1 MNMLEV
7 SLTVIALTLGIA
19 GIVGSVMPALP
30 GPPLGYIGLLT
41 LHFSRGGDV
50 YGNSFLIA
58 FGLLTVAAV
67 VMDYALPAIGAKAY
81 GASKQGI
88 IGSVVG
94 MVIGLMVFAFIGMMA
109 GMFLGAVIG
118 EYIAGKKTGQAVRAG
133 TASFLGGVAAMALK
147 LTLSI
152 VFLFFI
158 LIKLTA

>member
-1 MNMLEV
+1 MLE
-7 SLTVIALTLGIA
+7 IALIVLAVGLGIA

-30 GPPLGYIGLLT
+30 GPPLGYMGLLV
-41 LHFSRGGDV
+41 LHFARGGEV
-50 YGNSFLIA
+50 YGTTFLLI

-67 VMDYALPAIGAKAY
+67 VMDYALPAAGAKMY
-81 GASKQGI
+81 GASKYGI
-88 IGSVVG
+88 IGSAVG
-94 MVIGLMVFAFIGMMA
+94 MIAGLLVFAFIGMMA

-147 LTLSI
+147 LTLCI

-158 LIKLTA
+158 LIKLA